1 MAANRIGV
9 GGMMVRSRADQSRQ
23 YIIAEPQR
31 QAAQVHWRAEGS
43 GVVFMAA

>member
-1 MAANRIGV
+1 MAADRIGV

-31 QAAQVHWRAEGS
+31 QTGQVHWRAEGS
-43 GVVFMAA
+43 GVVLMVA